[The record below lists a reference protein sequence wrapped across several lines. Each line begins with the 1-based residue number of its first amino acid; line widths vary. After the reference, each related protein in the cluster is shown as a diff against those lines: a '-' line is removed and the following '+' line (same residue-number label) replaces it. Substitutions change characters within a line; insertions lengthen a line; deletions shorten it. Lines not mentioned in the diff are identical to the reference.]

1 MKRIVVI
8 LLVLA
13 AVASVLVGCNS
24 SVSDNSPITEVE
36 TTAPDLNADAR
47 VILNTIVEYHLAD
60 DEFVDTIL
68 TQVPDAFMLVDY
80 RAACWTYF
88 LVMSDGI
95 EYIVITDYD
104 GHITSISYWDPVA
117 CTDGETIYTD
127 NGGNE

>member
-1 MKRIVVI
+1 MRKIICI

-13 AVASVLVGCNS
+13 VVAASLAGCNS
-24 SVSDNSPITEVE
+24 SVSDNSPATEVE

-47 VILNTIVEYHLAD
+47 VILNRIVEYHVAD

-88 LVMSDGI
+88 LVMYDGL

-127 NGGNE
+127 GGNE

>member
-1 MKRIVVI
+1 MKRVIVI

-24 SVSDNSPITEVE
+24 SVSDNSPTTEV
-36 TTAPDLNADAR
+36 APDLNADAR
-47 VILNTIVEYHLAD
+47 VILNTIVEHHLAD
-60 DEFVDTIL
+60 DEFVETIL

>member
-1 MKRIVVI
+1 MKRMSVI
-8 LLVLA
+8 LLVMMLLLTA
-13 AVASVLVGCNS
+13 CA
-24 SVSDNSPITEVE
+24 PEVQ
-36 TTAPDLNADAR
+36 APTVEPEDLNKDAR
-47 VILNTIVEYHLAD
+47 EILEYIVEYHLAD

-104 GHITSISYWDPVA
+104 GHITSISYWDPVE
-117 CTDGETIYTD
+117 CMDGETIYTD

>member
-1 MKRIVVI
+1 MRKIICI

-13 AVASVLVGCNS
+13 AVAASLAGCNS
-24 SVSDNSPITEVE
+24 SVSDNSPATEVE

-47 VILNTIVEYHLAD
+47 VILNKIVEYHVAD
-60 DEFVDTIL
+60 DEFVATIL

-88 LVMSDGI
+88 LVMSDGL

-117 CTDGETIYTD
+117 CTDGETIYT

>member
-1 MKRIVVI
+1 MKRVIVI

-13 AVASVLVGCNS
+13 AVASCLAGCNS
-24 SVSDNSPITEVE
+24 SVSEPSPTPE
-36 TTAPDLNADAR
+36 DLNADAR
-47 VILNTIVEYHLAD
+47 EILEYIVEYHLAD
-60 DEFVDTIL
+60 DEFVETIL

-104 GHITSISYWDPVA
+104 GHITSISYWDPVE
-117 CTDGETIYTD
+117 CMDGETIYTD

>member
-1 MKRIVVI
+1 MRKIICI

-13 AVASVLVGCNS
+13 AVAASLAGCNS
-24 SVSDNSPITEVE
+24 SVSDNSPATEV
-36 TTAPDLNADAR
+36 APDLNADAR
-47 VILNTIVEYHLAD
+47 VILNKIVEYHVAD

-88 LVMSDGI
+88 LVMSDGL

-127 NGGNE
+127 GGNE

>member
-1 MKRIVVI
+1 MKRVIVI

-13 AVASVLVGCNS
+13 AVAASLAGCNS
-24 SVSDNSPITEVE
+24 LGSEPSP
-36 TTAPDLNADAR
+36 APEDLNADAR
-47 VILNTIVEYHLAD
+47 EILEYIVEYHLAD
-60 DEFVDTIL
+60 DEFVETIL
-68 TQVPDAFMLVDY
+68 TQVPNAFMLVDY

>member
-1 MKRIVVI
+1 MKRVIVI

-13 AVASVLVGCNS
+13 AVAASLAGCNS
-24 SVSDNSPITEVE
+24 LGSEPSP
-36 TTAPDLNADAR
+36 APEDLNADAR
-47 VILNTIVEYHLAD
+47 EILEYIVEYHLAD
-60 DEFVDTIL
+60 DEFVETIL

-117 CTDGETIYTD
+117 CIDGETIYTD

>member
-1 MKRIVVI
+1 MKRVVVI
-8 LLVLA
+8 LLVCITLLA
-13 AVASVLVGCNS
+13 GCA
-24 SVSDNSPITEVE
+24 PEVQAP
-36 TTAPDLNADAR
+36 TVVPDLNADAR
-47 VILNTIVEYHLAD
+47 AILDKIVEYHLAD

-104 GHITSISYWDPVA
+104 GHITSISYWDPVE
-117 CTDGETIYTD
+117 CMDGETIYTD

>member
-1 MKRIVVI
+1 MRKIICI

-13 AVASVLVGCNS
+13 AVAASLAGCNS
-24 SVSDNSPITEVE
+24 SVSDNSPVTEVE

-47 VILNTIVEYHLAD
+47 VILNRIVEYHVAD

-68 TQVPDAFMLVDY
+68 THVPDAFMLVDY

-88 LVMSDGI
+88 LVMYDGL

-117 CTDGETIYTD
+117 CTDGETIYT

>member
-1 MKRIVVI
+1 MRKIICI

-13 AVASVLVGCNS
+13 AVAASLAGCNS
-24 SVSDNSPITEVE
+24 SVSDNSPATEV
-36 TTAPDLNADAR
+36 APDLNADAR

-88 LVMSDGI
+88 LVMSDGL

-117 CTDGETIYTD
+117 CTDGETIYT

>member
-1 MKRIVVI
+1 MRKIICI

-13 AVASVLVGCNS
+13 AVAASLAGCNS
-24 SVSDNSPITEVE
+24 SVSDNSPTTEVE
-36 TTAPDLNADAR
+36 TTAPGLNADAR
-47 VILNTIVEYHLAD
+47 VILNRIVEYHVAD

-88 LVMSDGI
+88 LVMYDGL

-117 CTDGETIYTD
+117 CTDGETIYT

>member
-1 MKRIVVI
+1 MRKLICI

-13 AVASVLVGCNS
+13 AVAASLAGCNS
-24 SVSDNSPITEVE
+24 SVSDNSPTTEVE

-47 VILNTIVEYHLAD
+47 VILNRIVEYHVAD

-88 LVMSDGI
+88 LVMYDGL

-127 NGGNE
+127 GGNE

>member
-1 MKRIVVI
+1 MKRVIVI

-13 AVASVLVGCNS
+13 AVAASLAGCNS
-24 SVSDNSPITEVE
+24 LGSEPSP
-36 TTAPDLNADAR
+36 APEDLNADAR
-47 VILNTIVEYHLAD
+47 EILEYIVEYHLAD
-60 DEFVDTIL
+60 DEFVETIL

-117 CTDGETIYTD
+117 CTDGDTIYTD

>member
-1 MKRIVVI
+1 MKRVIVI

-13 AVASVLVGCNS
+13 AVASFAGCNS
-24 SVSDNSPITEVE
+24 SVSDTSPTSE
-36 TTAPDLNADAR
+36 DLNADAR

-60 DEFVDTIL
+60 DEFVETIL

>member
-1 MKRIVVI
+1 MKRIIVI

-24 SVSDNSPITEVE
+24 SVSDTSPVTEGE

-104 GHITSISYWDPVA
+104 GHIISISYWDPVA

-127 NGGNE
+127 SGGNE

>member
-1 MKRIVVI
+1 MKRVIVI

-13 AVASVLVGCNS
+13 AVAASLAGCNS
-24 SVSDNSPITEVE
+24 LGSEPSP
-36 TTAPDLNADAR
+36 APEDLNADAR
-47 VILNTIVEYHLAD
+47 EILEYIVEYHLAD
-60 DEFVDTIL
+60 DEFVETIL

>member
-1 MKRIVVI
+1 MKRVIVI

-13 AVASVLVGCNS
+13 AVAASLAGCNS
-24 SVSDNSPITEVE
+24 LGSEPSPTPE
-36 TTAPDLNADAR
+36 DLNADAR
-47 VILNTIVEYHLAD
+47 EILEYIVEYHLAD
-60 DEFVDTIL
+60 DEFVETIL

-117 CTDGETIYTD
+117 CTDGDTIYTD

>member
-1 MKRIVVI
+1 MRKLIVI

-13 AVASVLVGCNS
+13 AVASFAGCNS
-24 SVSDNSPITEVE
+24 SVSETPPTTE
-36 TTAPDLNADAR
+36 DINADAM
-47 VILNTIVEYHLAD
+47 VVLNKIVEYHLAD
-60 DEFVDTIL
+60 DEFIDTIL
-68 TQVPDAFMLVDY
+68 TQVPDAFMLTDY

-117 CTDGETIYTD
+117 CTDGETIYQIEGD
-127 NGGNE
+127 N